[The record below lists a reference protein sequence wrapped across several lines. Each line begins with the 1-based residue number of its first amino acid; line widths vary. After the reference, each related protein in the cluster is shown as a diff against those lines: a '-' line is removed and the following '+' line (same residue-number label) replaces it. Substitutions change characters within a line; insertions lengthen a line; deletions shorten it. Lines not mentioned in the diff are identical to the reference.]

1 MKKDIENLKLQSES
15 VNSWGRIVAER
26 LRAVYQFAG
35 CRILDIGCAGGAYV
49 EELLAHGYDAFGSDI
64 MMNSAWMQGS
74 ESRYTVADINNL
86 PYVNHS
92 FDTIIAFEI
101 LEHLENVEVALAELR
116 RLAKK
121 NIILSVP
128 NCLDYGF
135 FEASGLTFYHWT
147 DKTHK
152 QFFTR
157 KSLCDLLER
166 NNFCVNYLTYINPIR
181 PETLLLSAW
190 GFPPRISRSIGS
202 IINKLSLRKSY
213 YMTLLAILSSTED
226 IP

>member
-1 MKKDIENLKLQSES
+1 M
-15 VNSWGRIVAER
+15 AER

-121 NIILSVP
+121 KYNPLSP
-128 NCLDYGF
+128 QL
-135 FEASGLTFYHWT
+135 SGLRLF
-147 DKTHK
+147 
-152 QFFTR
+152 
-157 KSLCDLLER
+157 
-166 NNFCVNYLTYINPIR
+166 
-181 PETLLLSAW
+181 
-190 GFPPRISRSIGS
+190 RSI
-202 IINKLSLRKSY
+202 RAH
-213 YMTLLAILSSTED
+213 LLPLDRQKRTNSFSRGKVFAIY
-226 IP
+226 